1 MSMIHNALS
10 GAIAAQTALNTA
22 SQNIANAA
30 TPGYTRQG
38 VMLSSRHALAGGVT
52 AAGNGVQVSS
62 LLRFADSY
70 KSQQMWKAASDL
82 GRYDAGQPY
91 LNQLESVMSDDTSN
105 INNALD
111 GFFAALNAA
120 SVQPDSA
127 SLRSQVLTSADT
139 LAKRITSQQQLF
151 TTQHNALNDQ
161 RGAAINQINGYT
173 ADIALLNRQI
183 AAAETGG
190 LNTSGL
196 RDARDQRIDS
206 LASLVGVQVVAQRDG
221 TVNVSLNNGQ
231 PLVVGNDAA
240 VMSQPAGS
248 LELQFANTTFGV
260 ASEGLGGQL
269 GGVIDYEKH
278 VLQPMQTT
286 VDELAAG
293 IAALFNGQLA
303 AAGGA
308 PLFVM
313 NGSQL
318 QLSTTITAGTLAF
331 AAPGEGAGGG
341 GNLTQ
346 LIKLKDSKISLT
358 QFDAQG
364 NALPPAV
371 PPVQT
376 VLGDIYTQLVGALG
390 VRSQQNQAAQ
400 TTAQT
405 VRDQSQANWASTS
418 GVNTDEEAISLMQ
431 YQQMYQANMKV
442 IAAAGKLFD
451 STLAA
456 F

>member
-1 MSMIHNALS
+1 MSMINNALS
-10 GAIAAQTALNTA
+10 GAIAAQTALNTT
-22 SQNIANAA
+22 SQNIANVA

-38 VMLSSRHALAGGVT
+38 VLLASLQAVGGGT
-52 AAGNGVQVSS
+52 NAAGNGVKVSS
-62 LLRFADSY
+62 LIRFADGY
-70 KSQQMWKAASDL
+70 KSLQMWKAASEL

-91 LNQLESVMSDDTSN
+91 LDQLESVMSDDTAN
-105 INNALD
+105 INNSLD
-111 GFFAALNAA
+111 GFFASLNAA

-127 SLRSQVLTSADT
+127 ALRAQVLTSADT
-139 LAKRITSQQQLF
+139 LVRRIASQQQLF

-161 RGAAINQINGYT
+161 RAAAINQINGYT
-173 ADIALLNRQI
+173 ADIALLNQQI
-183 AAAETGG
+183 AAAQAGG

-196 RDARDQRIDS
+196 ADARDQRIDA
-206 LASLVGVQVVAQRDG
+206 LASLVGLQVVAQRDG

-231 PLVVGNDAA
+231 PLVVGSDAA
-240 VMSQPAGS
+240 VMGQNAGQ
-248 LELQFANTTFGV
+248 LELRFANTTFVVG
-260 ASEGLGGQL
+260 SQGLGGQL
-269 GGVIDYEKH
+269 GGVIDYEAQ
-278 VLQPMQTT
+278 VLKPMQKT
-286 VDELAAG
+286 VEELAAG
-293 IAALFNGQLA
+293 IATLFNGQLA

-308 PLFVM
+308 PLFVL
-313 NGSQL
+313 NGTQL
-318 QLSTTITAGTLAF
+318 ELSSTITAATLAF

-341 GNLTQ
+341 GNLKE
-346 LIKLKDSKISLT
+346 LIKLKDSAIPVT
-358 QFDAQG
+358 QFG
-364 NALPPAV
+364 GTS
-371 PPVQT
+371 T
-376 VLGDIYTQLVGALG
+376 VLGDIYTQLVGTLG

-418 GVNTDEEAISLMQ
+418 GVNGDEEAISLMQ

>member
-10 GAIAAQTALNTA
+10 GAIAAQTALNTT

-38 VMLSSRHALAGGVT
+38 VLLTSRQALAGGLT

-62 LLRFADSY
+62 LIRFADNY
-70 KSQQMWKAASDL
+70 KSLQMWKAASEL

-111 GFFAALNAA
+111 GFFASLNAA

-127 SLRSQVLTSADT
+127 ALRSQVLTSADT
-139 LAKRITSQQQLF
+139 LVKRIASQQQLF

-161 RGAAINQINGYT
+161 RGAAISQINGYT
-173 ADIALLNRQI
+173 TDIALLNRQI
-183 AAAETGG
+183 AAAQAGG

-196 RDARDQRIDS
+196 LDARDQRIDS
-206 LASLVGVQVVAQRDG
+206 LASLVGVQVVAQADG

-240 VMSQPAGS
+240 VMSQNGS
-248 LELQFANTTFGV
+248 ALELRFANTTFGV
-260 ASEGLGGQL
+260 ASQGLGGQL
-269 GGVIDYEKH
+269 GGVIDYEKQ
-278 VLQPMQTT
+278 VLEPMQTT
-286 VDELAAG
+286 VKELAAG
-293 IAALFNGQLA
+293 IATLFNNRLA
-303 AAGGA
+303 AAGGP
-308 PLFVM
+308 PLFVL

-318 QLSTTITAGTLAF
+318 ELSTTITAATLAF
-331 AAPGEGAGGG
+331 AATGEGPGGG
-341 GNLTQ
+341 GNLTE
-346 LIKLKDSKISLT
+346 LIKLKDSTIVVT
-358 QFDAQG
+358 QFDNQ
-364 NALPPAV
+364 P
-371 PPVQT
+371 T
-376 VLGDIYTQLVGALG
+376 VLGDIYTQLVGTLG

>member
-293 IAALFNGQLA
+293 IATLFNGQLA
-303 AAGGA
+303 TAGGA

-364 NALPPAV
+364 NALPPTV